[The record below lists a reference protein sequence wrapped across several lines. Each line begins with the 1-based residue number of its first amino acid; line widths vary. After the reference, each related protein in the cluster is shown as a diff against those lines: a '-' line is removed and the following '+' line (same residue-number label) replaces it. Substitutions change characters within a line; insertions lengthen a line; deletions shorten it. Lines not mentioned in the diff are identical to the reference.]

1 MPEFS
6 PETPAGGERR
16 AAAGR
21 ARARVGPACGALR
34 DTGTVSNQGPG
45 LRGTTPGATTGS
57 RDQLGVLMQRAAAG
71 DQDAFATIYDATA
84 PVVHGVARRVLRD
97 PDLAAE
103 VTQEVMLEAWRT
115 ASRFDGARGSV
126 MAWLTTMTRRRA
138 VDRVRSEQSH
148 RDRDER
154 VAAGDFRRP
163 FDEVAETAERR
174 AEVLDVHRCLDSL
187 TDLQR
192 DAVVTAFYGGQTYRE
207 VAQSRGAS
215 LPTVKSR
222 IRDGLNRLRR
232 CLDGMQSP

>member
-1 MPEFS
+1 M
-6 PETPAGGERR
+6 
-16 AAAGR
+16 
-21 ARARVGPACGALR
+21 
-34 DTGTVSNQGPG
+34 SNQGPR
-45 LRGTTPGATTGS
+45 LPGTIPDDTTGS
-57 RDQLGVLMQRAAAG
+57 RDDLSELMQRAALG
-71 DQDAFATIYDATA
+71 DQDAFAAIYDATA

-115 ASRFDGARGSV
+115 APRFDGARGSV
-126 MAWLTTMTRRRA
+126 LAWLTTMTRRRA

-148 RDRDER
+148 RDRGER

-163 FDEVAETAERR
+163 FDEVAETVERR
-174 AEVLDVHRCLDSL
+174 SEFLEVRRCLGSL

-232 CLDGMQSP
+232 CLDGTQPQ